1 MIINKHKKD
10 ICGFCYRVA
19 TRVCFCNSLDDNNRQ
34 TVFICDNANC
44 LEKAN
49 KELKIVSVFPINMP
63 SVIPIN
69 ML

>member
-1 MIINKHKKD
+1 MLNNHRKD
-10 ICGFCYRVA
+10 ICGFCYQAA
-19 TRVCFCNSLDDNNRQ
+19 TRVCFYDSLDDNNPQ

-49 KELKIVSVFPINMP
+49 KKLKIVSVFPINMP
-63 SVIPIN
+63 SVISIN